1 MEVKVT
7 VDLINKVLNYLA
19 TRPYAEVTGL
29 INDIHQMVVP
39 QIPPQ
44 ESVPKENE

>member
-7 VDLINKVLNYLA
+7 LDLVNGILNYLA

-29 INDIHQMVVP
+29 INDIHQAVIPQVP
-39 QIPPQ
+39 QQ
-44 ESVPKENE
+44 TEVPKE